1 MRAGRELSSVL
12 IVAPQKSGEQILSML
27 DRMEHDPITLICD
40 TGQAR
45 RLLMRDSFDIV
56 IINSPLGDDEGYEL
70 ALDVAESTNSGVMLA
85 VRAEVYDETR
95 YRVDG
100 AGVFTVPKPISPSMF
115 QAALALVCATR
126 RRLSALE
133 EENKKLRRKID
144 ELRTIDRAK
153 WALISAEGMSESEAH
168 IYIEKGAM
176 DKRMTRMDFALAVL
190 DAYD

>member
-85 VRAEVYDETR
+85 VCAEVYDETR
-95 YRVDG
+95 Y
-100 AGVFTVPKPISPSMF
+100 
-115 QAALALVCATR
+115 
-126 RRLSALE
+126 LS
-133 EENKKLRRKID
+133 
-144 ELRTIDRAK
+144 
-153 WALISAEGMSESEAH
+153 LIH
-168 IYIEKGAM
+168 I
-176 DKRMTRMDFALAVL
+176 
-190 DAYD
+190 